1 MTSAKDALAAMGI
14 SVDEA
19 HEADE
24 RLKDR
29 PTRDP
34 RICLCGHAINKHT
47 TPAGVITCQPSRMYC
62 PCKNIRPVVE
72 VEDTRLFLR
81 KTTGPGVGHALVR
94 GISALAQVGKEAKW
108 IEPPCCDR
116 CNTTEGRIVPVPIN
130 GASKTV
136 AYEPTGLDALLCEKC
151 MEEV

>member
-1 MTSAKDALAAMGI
+1 MTSAKEALAALGI
-14 SVDEA
+14 TAEEA

-24 RLKDR
+24 KLKDR
-29 PTRDP
+29 KPRDP
-34 RICLCGHAINKHT
+34 RVCLCGHAINKHT

-62 PCKNIRPVVE
+62 PCKNIRPVIE

-81 KTTGPGVGHALVR
+81 KTTGPGVEHALVR
-94 GISALAQVGKEAKW
+94 GISALAQVGKEARWLDEIK
-108 IEPPCCDR
+108 CDR
-116 CNTTEGRIVPVPIN
+116 CNTTEGRIMPVPIN

-136 AYEPTGLDALLCEKC
+136 AYEATGLDALLCDKC

>member
-1 MTSAKDALAAMGI
+1 MSTAKDALAAMGI

-34 RICLCGHAINKHT
+34 RFCLCGHAINKHT
-47 TPAGVITCQPSRMYC
+47 TAAGVITCQPSRMFC
-62 PCKNIRPVVE
+62 PCKNIRAVVE

-81 KTTGPGVGHALVR
+81 KTTGPGVEHALVR

-108 IEPPCCDR
+108 IEPPKCDR
-116 CNTTEGRIVPVPIN
+116 CSTTEGQIIPTPMN
-130 GASKTV
+130 LHSKTV
-136 AYEPTGLDALLCEKC
+136 AYEATGVDALLCTTC
-151 MEEV
+151 REEL